1 MSAEVVVGDL
11 FEPTD
16 VYRIVD
22 GCWRKYFG
30 MSGFAVYLEV
40 TVTMAAAARE
50 PGSNALVNMS
60 QKKAFPM
67 NIHNSAGPQQRQ
79 HLLGTNVCLIHQ

>member
-60 QKKAFPM
+60 QKDSLPDE
-67 NIHNSAGPQQRQ
+67 HPQQRGPSAAAAFAR
-79 HLLGTNVCLIHQ
+79 H